1 MSFDDL
7 TDRSGQKVLEEF
19 EEHLRSEEKRLK
31 ECRARLNKLSKLLIQ
46 VKAGI
51 EHLFEK
57 LQAIKLVRASP
68 PHCCFLPS
76 TGCHLRAACAHDS

>member
-7 TDRSGQKVLEEF
+7 ANRSGQKVLEEF

-31 ECRARLNKLSKLLIQ
+31 ESRARLNKLSKLLIQ

-57 LQAIKLVRASP
+57 LQAIKLVRATPLHNRVYQRS
-68 PHCCFLPS
+68 
-76 TGCHLRAACAHDS
+76 CHLRAARAHDS